1 MGHLMRIVAALAL
14 CVPLAG
20 QAATLYLCKGY
31 GGGTFWSSV
40 TCSAK
45 QATIERM
52 ITVPDDMPFEQQVAM
67 GNQVVAEA
75 QKLHA
80 PPPAPV
86 VVNQTQHYVNG
97 RPVSECKAIEERI
110 RHLDSM
116 ARQPQSGPTQDR
128 IAAEKKELRD
138 RQFRIRC

>member
-1 MGHLMRIVAALAL
+1 MRTVAAAFVLLA
-14 CVPLAG
+14 PLVS

-31 GGGTFWSSV
+31 GGGSFWSSV

-52 ITVPDDMPFEQQVAM
+52 ITVPDDMPFDQQVAL
-67 GNQVVAEA
+67 GNQVVADA
-75 QKLHA
+75 QKLQA
-80 PPPAPV
+80 PPPQPT
-86 VVNQTQHYVNG
+86 VVNRTQHYVDG
-97 RPVSECKAIEERI
+97 RPVSECKALEERI

-116 ARQPQSGPTQDR
+116 ARQPQSGRTQDR
-128 IAAEKKELRD
+128 IAAEKKDLRD